1 MHLQR
6 QSKTVSGL
14 SLAVYLLAYFNLYV
28 TAFGQPKLSGV
39 IDLHAHCAPD
49 SLPRAIDAVELA
61 KLAQEAGMRGLV
73 LKNHFEPTAM
83 LAYAVRKEVPGLEV
97 FGGIVLNRAVGGIN
111 PVAVEHMARVTGGW
125 GRVVW
130 LPTVDAENQVRLS
143 KRSDPYVPIAKDG
156 RLLPEVLEV
165 LALAAKYDLLLETG
179 HASAEESLL
188 IVREAKRLGV
198 RHVVVTHAM
207 ISPVS
212 MTITQMQTAARESA
226 LLEFVYGATLGQ
238 KPEIRIADY
247 ARAIRAV
254 GPKACILSSDL
265 GQPGKPLHPVG
276 FKAFLNALSKEG
288 FSEAE
293 LDIMAKSNPAHAL
306 GLQYP

>member
-1 MHLQR
+1 MHLKR
-6 QSKTVSGL
+6 QSKTASGL

-73 LKNHFEPTAM
+73 LKSHFEPTAM

-143 KRSDPYVPIAKDG
+143 KRSGPYVPIAKDG

-212 MTITQMQTAARESA
+212 MTITQMQIAARESA

-238 KPEIRIADY
+238 KPEIRFADY

-265 GQPGKPLHPVG
+265 GQPGKPLHPV
-276 FKAFLNALSKEG
+276 ALRL
-288 FSEAE
+288 F
-293 LDIMAKSNPAHAL
+293 
-306 GLQYP
+306 

>member
-1 MHLQR
+1 MHLKR
-6 QSKTVSGL
+6 QSKTASGL

-61 KLAQEAGMRGLV
+61 KLAREAGMRGLV

-212 MTITQMQTAARESA
+212 MTITQMQIAARESA